1 MAGTRHN
8 RCKSVK
14 HPVVLC
20 LNETLISVKD
30 AKTLFAICLDT
41 HVSNHKYNKKNE
53 DYSINANILNY
64 IKQRPIKHMIPFF
77 FAAILFSLSALT
89 QPGRLYPPWGA
100 RGDFRASLSTA
111 SDVRWQGQRQAA
123 AARGRGES
131 RSLATTSGV
140 LRGALCPGGRN
151 HSE

>member
-41 HVSNHKYNKKNE
+41 YVPNHKYNKKSE
-53 DYSINANILNY
+53 DNSINANIMNY
-64 IKQRPIKHMIPFF
+64 IKQRLIKHMIPFF

-89 QPGRLYPPWGA
+89 QPGR
-100 RGDFRASLSTA
+100 
-111 SDVRWQGQRQAA
+111 
-123 AARGRGES
+123 
-131 RSLATTSGV
+131 
-140 LRGALCPGGRN
+140 
-151 HSE
+151 